1 MEIVLSC
8 GENKFQVRLRTRS
21 QVLRLSGQNIR
32 CFIVSME
39 KDQLN
44 DLSNQ
49 EQDAGEFLCL
59 SGQPMYMDRLRPV
72 NVTREMDR
80 DRD

>member
-8 GENKFQVRLRTRS
+8 GENKFRVRLRTRS

-59 SGQPMYMDRLRPV
+59 SGHMDRLRPV